1 MNFLRASSF
10 LDLLSGPFVLRRF
23 GGETGGH
30 ELLLLIASQAL
41 GAGFGVAVLHL
52 LLLRGEITGES
63 ERGREQQDR
72 GDRENPWHRQ
82 SLSLDTGPDELF
94 QLPAL

>member
-1 MNFLRASSF
+1 
-10 LDLLSGPFVLRRF
+10 
-23 GGETGGH
+23 
-30 ELLLLIASQAL
+30 LLLIASQTL

-63 ERGREQQDR
+63 ERGCEQQDR

-82 SLSLDTGPDELF
+82 FLSLGTGPDELF
-94 QLPAL
+94 HPTAL